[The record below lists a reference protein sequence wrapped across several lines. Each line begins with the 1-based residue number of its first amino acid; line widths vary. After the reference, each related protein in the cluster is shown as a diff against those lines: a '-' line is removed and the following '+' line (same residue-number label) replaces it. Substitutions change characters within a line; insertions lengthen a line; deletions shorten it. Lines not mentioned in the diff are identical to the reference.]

1 MKNLSRSNAR
11 LAALAAIVALAPA
24 VAAAESPDPRVLL
37 ETAQN
42 SGTPKTMQ
50 STMTMT
56 LVDRGGRSSA
66 RELELR
72 KVGNGKQLVWFTKPT
87 DVRGTAFLRLGEGSA
102 KQMWLYLPGF
112 KKLDRISGA
121 RENES
126 FLGSDFTYA
135 DMNDRD
141 LDAFDHKLLGEDT
154 VDGMAVWKIE
164 STAKDPDAEYGK
176 VVSYI
181 VKETGRLLQ
190 EDLYDSLGDLVK
202 RKQHSRFEK
211 IGTYNIPAVVK
222 MTDLIGEHSTT
233 LESRNLKVDES
244 IDDGIFTTQHLK
256 RIRP

>member
-1 MKNLSRSNAR
+1 MTRPLRTS
-11 LAALAAIVALAPA
+11 LAAFALTLAIPMA
-24 VAAAESPDPRVLL
+24 AAAEAPDPRQLL

-72 KVGNGKQLVWFTKPT
+72 KVGNGKQLVWFSKPT
-87 DVRGTAFLRLGEGSA
+87 DVRGTAFLRLGEGND

-135 DMNDRD
+135 DMNERD
-141 LDAFDHKLLGEDT
+141 LDAFAHKLLGEET
-154 VDGMAVWKIE
+154 VDGLAAWKIE

-176 VVSYI
+176 IVSFI

-211 IGTYNIPAVVK
+211 IGAYNIPQIVK
-222 MTDLIGEHSTT
+222 MTDLISEHSTT
-233 LESRNLKVDES
+233 LETRNLKVDETIS
-244 IDDGIFTTQHLK
+244 DSIFTTEHLK

>member
-1 MKNLSRSNAR
+1 MNRPLRSS
-11 LAALAAIVALAPA
+11 LAAFALTLAIPTA
-24 VAAAESPDPRVLL
+24 AAAEAPDPRQLL

-42 SGTPKTMQ
+42 SGTPKSIQ

-56 LVDRGGRSSA
+56 MIDRGGRSST

-72 KVGNGKQLVWFTKPT
+72 KVGNGKQLVWFSKPT
-87 DVRGTAFLRLGEGSA
+87 DVRGTAFLRLGEGKD

-135 DMNDRD
+135 DMNERN
-141 LDAFDHKLLGEDT
+141 LDAFTHKLLGEET
-154 VDGMAVWKIE
+154 VDGLATWKIE

-176 VVSYI
+176 IISYI

-211 IGTYNIPAVVK
+211 IGAYNIPQIVK
-222 MTDLIGEHSTT
+222 MTDLVSEHSTT
-233 LESRNLKVDES
+233 LETRNLKVDEAIS
-244 IDDGIFTTQHLK
+244 ESIFTTEHLK

>member
-1 MKNLSRSNAR
+1 MSRIMSTLPR
-11 LAALAAIVALAPA
+11 LAVLAAAVAMLPWP
-24 VAAAESPDPRVLL
+24 AAAESPDPRALL

-56 LVDRGGRSSA
+56 LVDRGGRSSS

-72 KVGNGKQLVWFTKPT
+72 KVGNGKQLVWFTKPV

-141 LDAFDHKLLGEDT
+141 LAAFNHKLLGEES
-154 VDGMAVWKIE
+154 VDGTAVWKIE
-164 STAKDPDAEYGK
+164 SKAKDPDAQYGV

-181 VKETGRLLQ
+181 VKDTGRLLQ
-190 EDLYDSLGDLVK
+190 EDLYDGLGDLVK

-211 IGTYNIPAVVK
+211 IGTYNVPLVVK
-222 MTDLIGEHSTT
+222 MTDLVSEHSTT

-244 IDDGIFTTQHLK
+244 IDDGIFTTQHLQ